1 MAGRR
6 APPGWRHPA
15 ALLTGAALPL
25 AFAPFEYWLLA
36 PLCAGFLG
44 WLLRDCGPRGATAL
58 AWWFGAGLY
67 GVGTSWVYVSIHVYG
82 AASPPLAALLTAL
95 FCAGMAL
102 LFALPFALAGM
113 LDLHRARGALLG
125 FPALWVLGEWL
136 RGWVLT
142 GFPWLYLGYAAIDTP
157 LAGLAPLTGVLGM
170 SLGVAMTGAALLAL
184 ATRAGWQR
192 LALAAPLVAAV
203 WGGSWWLQPRAWTTP
218 DATPIDLALVQPAQS
233 LQMKWSADQLPAIFA
248 NFTATNRRLGDA
260 DLIIWPETAIPRFR
274 HEVAPL
280 LDGEH
285 HWARAAGIGLVLG
298 VPIADP
304 DDGRYYNGL
313 IGLGAADGIYR
324 KRRLVPFGE
333 YVPLEP
339 LLRGTIAFF
348 DLPMSDFSRAPEPQP
363 LLSLGAT
370 GLAAAI
376 CYEIVYPDLVAAS
389 AAGAGLLVT
398 VSNDSWFGASM
409 GPHQHFQM
417 ARLRALENGKPLLRA
432 TNDGITAVVDS
443 RGRVSA
449 QLPQFGPGV
458 LRARVTPHR
467 GATPFSRYHSMP
479 VVLCCA
485 ALLLFAAAVHR
496 PRRGRRPR

>member
-1 MAGRR
+1 MTGRR
-6 APPGWRHPA
+6 APPGWRYPA
-15 ALLTGAALPL
+15 ALLAGAALPL
-25 AFAPFEYWLLA
+25 AFAPFGCWPLA
-36 PLCAGFLG
+36 PLAAGALG
-44 WLLRDCGPRGATAL
+44 WLLRDCAARGAAAL

-67 GVGTSWVYVSIHVYG
+67 GLGASWIYVSIHVYG
-82 AASPPLAALLTAL
+82 AASPPLAALLTGL

-102 LFALPFALAGM
+102 LFALPFACAGF
-113 LDLHRARGALLG
+113 LDLHRPRGALLG

-136 RGWVLT
+136 RSWVLT

-157 LAGLAPLTGVLGM
+157 LAGLAPVTGVLGM
-170 SLGVAMTGAALLAL
+170 SLGVAITGAALAAL
-184 ATRAGWQR
+184 ATGPGWRR
-192 LALAAPLVAAV
+192 LGLCAPLVAAV
-203 WGGSWWLQPRAWTTP
+203 WGGSWWLQQRAWTTP

-233 LQMKWSADQLPAIFA
+233 LHMKWDPDQLPAIFA
-248 NFTATNRRLGDA
+248 NFTATNRQLSDT
-260 DLIIWPETAIPRFR
+260 DLIVWPETAIPRFR

-285 HWARAAGIGLVLG
+285 RWARAAGIGLVLG

-304 DDGRYYNGL
+304 GDGRYYNGL
-313 IGLGAADGIYR
+313 IGLGAADGTYR

-348 DLPMSDFSRAPEPQP
+348 DLPMSNFSPAPEPQP
-363 LLSLGAT
+363 LLALGAT
-370 GLAAAI
+370 RLAAAI

-389 AAGAGLLVT
+389 AAAGLLVT
-398 VSNDSWFGASM
+398 VSNDSWFGASI

-449 QLPQFGPGV
+449 ELPQFQPGI
-458 LRARVTPHR
+458 LRTSVTPR
-467 GATPFSRYHSMP
+467 TGSTPFSRYRSMP

-485 ALLLFAAAVHR
+485 VLLLSAAGRAAIR
-496 PRRGRRPR
+496 NSPSRR